1 VVKHATWGPFGEAGP
16 VDARPFTYPIED
28 FYRTDPISR
37 ASETMARCSEAFV
50 ARRFETAPRTG
61 THG

>member
-1 VVKHATWGPFGEAGP
+1 V
-16 VDARPFTYPIED
+16 YPIED

-37 ASETMARCSEAFV
+37 TSQTMAQCTELFV
-50 ARRFETAPRTG
+50 ARRYEAPARSG